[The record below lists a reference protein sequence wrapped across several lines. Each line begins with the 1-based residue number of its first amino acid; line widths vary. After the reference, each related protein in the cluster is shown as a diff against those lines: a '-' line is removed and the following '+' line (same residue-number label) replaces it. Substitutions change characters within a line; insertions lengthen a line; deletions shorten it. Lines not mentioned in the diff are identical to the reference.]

1 MAVASVAAAVV
12 VASVAAAAAVVA
24 EQSCPPLSA
33 EKNTMN
39 FKNMMQALA
48 VALLLATSPVINAA
62 PPVPAMQKL
71 AQQSFAKP
79 EDAARAL
86 AEAVR
91 AEDVNALLAVLGPAS
106 RSWLASGDAVAD
118 RQDWAKFLAAYD
130 RKNSISLVSDGR
142 AVVLVGEDNW
152 PFPAPLL
159 RQRDR
164 WVFDAAAGREEII
177 NRRIGRNELN
187 TIQTLLAIVDA
198 QREYAVDDLDGNGSN
213 DYARRFVS
221 SEGKRDGLFWP
232 VEANEQPSP
241 LGPLVG
247 AMRTRRLFLNRLDP
261 AHEPVDAVVVIDVLR
276 SFRRPQPT
284 LSPPAPAPSTRWKR
298 SPERSA
304 CCGACRMRRPPA
316 PSAAVT
322 RYPVSISATR
332 HRPCRTP
339 TWSVGR

>member
-1 MAVASVAAAVV
+1 MHERAGDGGGFSGVGNGASTRAASERGSTSRADMGSVLMQASPAAADIAAVMVVASVAAAVV
-12 VASVAAAAAVVA
+12 VASVAAAAVVA

-142 AVVLVGEDNW
+142 AVVLGW
-152 PFPAPLL
+152 RRQLALPGASGAPEVIAGFSM
-159 RQRDR
+159 QRP
-164 WVFDAAAGREEII
+164 DAKK
-177 NRRIGRNELN
+177 
-187 TIQTLLAIVDA
+187 
-198 QREYAVDDLDGNGSN
+198 
-213 DYARRFVS
+213 S
-221 SEGKRDGLFWP
+221 S
-232 VEANEQPSP
+232 
-241 LGPLVG
+241 
-247 AMRTRRLFLNRLDP
+247 T
-261 AHEPVDAVVVIDVLR
+261 DV
-276 SFRRPQPT
+276 
-284 LSPPAPAPSTRWKR
+284 
-298 SPERSA
+298 
-304 CCGACRMRRPPA
+304 
-316 PSAAVT
+316 
-322 RYPVSISATR
+322 
-332 HRPCRTP
+332 
-339 TWSVGR
+339 SVGTN